1 MKIVVLS
8 DTHIP
13 VMAREL
19 PGKVREQMKECDLVI
34 HAGDIVDMS
43 VIDDLARYA
52 PVKAVCG
59 NMDSDE
65 VRRELPEK
73 MVFEAAGKKIGVVH
87 GRGPDVRILNVVRE
101 EFKRLPDI
109 VIFGHSHVP
118 CREKIGGT
126 LFFNPGSACDTVFA
140 KNRSFGVIDIDG
152 DDIFARIIAL
162 D

>member
-13 VMAREL
+13 IIAREL
-19 PGKVREQMKECDLVI
+19 PGKVREQIEDCDLII
-34 HAGDIVDMS
+34 HAGDAVDMS

-65 VRRELPEK
+65 LRRKLPEK
-73 MVFEAAGKKIGVVH
+73 TVFEAGGKKIGVVH
-87 GRGPDVRILNVVRE
+87 GRGPDVRVLSVVRK
-101 EFKRLPDI
+101 EFRRLPDI
-109 VIFGHSHVP
+109 VVFGHSHAP
-118 CREKIGGT
+118 CNEKVDGT

-152 DDIFARIIAL
+152 DDISERIIAL